1 MTTANVTTAIPPQT
15 DDWVVWRAR
24 IDERLEHM
32 ATKADL
38 ADLKVW
44 MLKTMVTT
52 MVTTMIGFGA
62 LIVAA
67 IRLLP

>member
-1 MTTANVTTAIPPQT
+1 MTTTEVTTMGPPQT
-15 DDWVVWRAR
+15 EAWIAWRGR
-24 IDERLEHM
+24 VDERLAHM

-52 MVTTMIGFGA
+52 MIGFGV
-62 LIVAA
+62 LIVGA

>member
-1 MTTANVTTAIPPQT
+1 MTTTEVTFMGPQQT
-15 DDWVVWRAR
+15 EDWIAWRGR
-24 IDERLEHM
+24 VDERLEHM

-52 MVTTMIGFGA
+52 MIGFGV
-62 LIVAA
+62 LIVGA